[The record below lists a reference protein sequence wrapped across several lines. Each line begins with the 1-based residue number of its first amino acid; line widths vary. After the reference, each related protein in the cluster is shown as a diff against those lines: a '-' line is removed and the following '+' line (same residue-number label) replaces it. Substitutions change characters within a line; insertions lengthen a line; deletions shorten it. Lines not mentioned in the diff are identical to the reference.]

1 MDSNKNAS
9 HLKWTMCLILQS
21 ILAVS
26 FLVKKFQK
34 HILHYCDDVLTF
46 LDKQIGHLLWT
57 QDSQRMF
64 MTQTIAVIVEL

>member
-46 LDKQIGHLLWT
+46 LDKQIGHLL
-57 QDSQRMF
+57 
-64 MTQTIAVIVEL
+64 